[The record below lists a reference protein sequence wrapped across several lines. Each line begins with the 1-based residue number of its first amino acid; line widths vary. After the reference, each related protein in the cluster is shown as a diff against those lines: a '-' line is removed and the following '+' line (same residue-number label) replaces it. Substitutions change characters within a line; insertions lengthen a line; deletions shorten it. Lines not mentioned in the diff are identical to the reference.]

1 MTLGRGLGGR
11 GLGIRRPPNR
21 PYERDD
27 SATAME
33 RGEERPPEISWDDF
47 LAFYFDWKQGEHV
60 TLIGPTGRGKTTLA
74 LAILPQREY
83 VMAIATKQRDPVLYQ
98 LESRGYQRVTNIRD
112 TPPKEAIPRIVLEA
126 KLPKGA
132 ESVKDQ
138 RAQVKE
144 ALAFVYI
151 QGGWC
156 VYLDEVRYVTDFLK
170 LGDDVEL
177 LWQQG
182 RSAGISVV
190 AAAQRPAWIP
200 LSAFSMATHL
210 FLWRTSD
217 ERDLERIG
225 ALGAFDSR
233 VIARE
238 VATLG
243 RHSVLYVNT
252 VEGILVRTQAPKT

>member
-1 MTLGRGLGGR
+1 MSGLGR
-11 GLGIRRPPNR
+11 GLGIRRPQNR
-21 PYERDD
+21 PWEDEARDRIE
-27 SATAME
+27 SVQ
-33 RGEERPPEISWDDF
+33 ERPPEVSWDDF
-47 LAFYFDWKQGEHV
+47 LGFYFRWNQGEHV
-60 TLIGPTGRGKTTLA
+60 TMIGPTGRGKTTLA
-74 LAILPQREY
+74 LAILPLRQF

-98 LESRGYQRVTNIRD
+98 LESRGYQRITSIRD

-132 ESVKDQ
+132 ESVADQ
-138 RAQVKE
+138 RRIVKE
-144 ALAFVYI
+144 ALAYVYI

-156 VYLDEVRYVTDFLK
+156 LYLDEVRYVTEFLK
-170 LGDDVEL
+170 LDSDVEL

-190 AAAQRPAWIP
+190 AAAQRPAWVP

-225 ALGAFDSR
+225 GLGAFDSR
-233 VIARE
+233 AIARE